1 MSDKHNEQN
10 KPKQSPGALLRQAR
24 EASGQTPNAIG
35 EALHLTVHYI
45 KSLENDEY
53 SKLPGLTFVKGYV
66 RAYARYLK
74 LDVDAVLRC
83 YDDYVGTLPTTSTY
97 TTATN
102 YSYSRKR
109 NDQAIGW
116 AIAATL
122 VIVAGLGAG
131 WWFVGRDAI
140 GSATAKPTVPAA
152 QLANQNTTS
161 NTVTQPAPA
170 NTFTAPAFAGTT
182 STAAYAPANTTSF
195 NLNAPTMP
203 TADVV
208 SAATTIL
215 PAATGENGVI
225 IAVPTATDALQTDPA
240 ATTGVVA
247 DANASTAAVAAAVTV
262 PLALAAES
270 SQDGVPP
277 TTALTSLA
285 DADLQSINNLTVIP
299 AVDGGRQLN
308 LLTPGNDEMQLSF
321 SGNSW
326 VEIDD
331 GTNTRLFN
339 EMLRAG
345 DTLVVQGQAPFQ
357 VLLGDGRNV
366 QVKFNSAAIDISSS
380 VRTDSTARLNLTN
393 PATTTVPVG
402 ASQ

>member
-1 MSDKHNEQN
+1 MSDKNNETPT
-10 KPKQSPGALLRQAR
+10 KSKQSPGALLRQAR
-24 EASGQTPNAIG
+24 EASGQTQNAIG

-53 SKLPGLTFVKGYV
+53 NKLPGLTFVKGYV
-66 RAYARYLK
+66 RAYARFLK
-74 LDVDAVLRC
+74 LDVDTVLRC
-83 YDDYVGTLPTTSTY
+83 YDEFVGTLPEPPVYAPS
-97 TTATN
+97 TN

-109 NDQAIGW
+109 NDQAIW

-122 VIVAGLGAG
+122 LIVAGLGAG

-140 GSATAKPTVPAA
+140 NAVTGKPAVAAVVPVA
-152 QLANQNTTS
+152 S
-161 NTVTQPAPA
+161 QPAPA
-170 NTFTAPAFAGTT
+170 SATAPVTAPVNTFASTTTASTTDPYTTAYGAASATSLVAPAI
-182 STAAYAPANTTSF
+182 
-195 NLNAPTMP
+195 P

-215 PAATGENGVI
+215 PAQPGQEGVIVAVPLIPDTASDAAANGV
-225 IAVPTATDALQTDPA
+225 
-240 ATTGVVA
+240 
-247 DANASTAAVAAAVTV
+247 
-262 PLALAAES
+262 ALAALNAGS
-270 SQDGVPP
+270 TTVAPTDIAGATDSTDLPP
-277 TTALTSLA
+277 NPATATA
-285 DADLQSINNLTVIP
+285 VANDNLTVIP
-299 AVDGGRQLN
+299 SPNGGRQLT
-308 LLTPGNDEMQLSF
+308 LQSQGSDQLQLMF

-331 GTNTRLFN
+331 GRNVRLYN

-366 QVKFNSAAIDISSS
+366 QVNFNSTAIDISTSI
-380 VRTDSTARLNLTN
+380 RTDSTARLNLAN

-402 ASQ
+402 ATQ